1 LYDCGALYYL
11 VKAPGHAKT
20 CMTTPTKTGLFP
32 ETGGELKETC
42 EGEKKPV
49 KKAKYQQLNCQA

>member
-1 LYDCGALYYL
+1 
-11 VKAPGHAKT
+11 
-20 CMTTPTKTGLFP
+20 MTTPTKTGLFP